1 MQLPGLKPLYASMK
15 QQNID
20 RCRFTFSFR
29 KTVFDVMFFIDEK
42 PYELLFGAK
51 GKNFFFERT
60 VNEGFKINTGFDR
73 ETYSELCK
81 VLGLKYDPN
90 NPFSPKYLFEEF
102 NNRVPNNVALSDVP
116 TTAQISTYRNIEE
129 EPDKIYF
136 WRWIFHDGIKS
147 NAKPENLDK
156 TRRLL
161 GLKAYNACKK
171 RNISSGWSAD
181 PAKEKRDSKY
191 INRIYD

>member
-1 MQLPGLKPLYASMK
+1 MFLLMKNLMNCCSELKG
-15 QQNID
+15 
-20 RCRFTFSFR
+20 RT
-29 KTVFDVMFFIDEK
+29 
-42 PYELLFGAK
+42 
-51 GKNFFFERT
+51 FFERT
-60 VNEGFKINTGFDR
+60 VHEGFKINTGFDR
-73 ETYSELCK
+73 ETYSELCR

-102 NNRVPNNVALSDVP
+102 DNKVPSSVALRDVP

-161 GLKAYNACKK
+161 GLKAYNACKREISVVGGVQTQLKK
-171 RNISSGWSAD
+171 RGIVNI
-181 PAKEKRDSKY
+181 
-191 INRIYD
+191 